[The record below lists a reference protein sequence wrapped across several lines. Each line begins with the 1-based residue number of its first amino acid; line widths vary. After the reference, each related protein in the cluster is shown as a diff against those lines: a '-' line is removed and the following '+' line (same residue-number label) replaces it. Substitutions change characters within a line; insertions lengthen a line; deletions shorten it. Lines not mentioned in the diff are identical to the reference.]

1 MPKASQR
8 RRFSRDFKLKVIT
21 RLDSGESAMA
31 LSREFSIKREILY
44 RWRDAFRRGGELA
57 LRSKAGRPDK
67 IEAAAIAAARGPAGK
82 ATSLAEA
89 RRQIAALE
97 AKVGRQQLD
106 LDFFKQALQRIEASR
121 QQSKKLGATASSLR
135 SKR

>member
-1 MPKASQR
+1 MSKASRR
-8 RRFSRDFKLKVIT
+8 RRFGREFKLKVIA
-21 RLDSGESAMA
+21 RMESGESAMA
-31 LSREFSIKREILY
+31 LSRELRIKREILY

-57 LRSKAGRPDK
+57 LRSAPGRPTK
-67 IEAAAIAAARGPAGK
+67 PEASEMAAARGPAGK
-82 ATSLAEA
+82 ATGLAEA

-121 QQSKKLGATASSLR
+121 RQSKESGATAFSPK